1 MSDNSFE
8 YITTDYMVSV
18 NPIEDT
24 QSPTVEYIVELG
36 QQGLPGAKGEPG
48 EPGFSPVVTSVIDDN
63 TIRFTLVNK
72 NEVST
77 TPNFYDLLAKKDLS
91 NTTYAD
97 DMANKL
103 DKDGANADSPITL
116 NKLIITRGTTTTA
129 DVYLSTTNNR
139 NISINAPIRT
149 TNNIQLS
156 PSDTTGTVTYKGHEL
171 ATLNDIPEVPDV
183 SNFLNKD
190 GSNVASTI
198 SLQNVSLTGN
208 IQTVQPNFYISN
220 NKASNGNITVDTIDG
235 DMFLS
240 PDSNHKLYYRNK
252 EIATLS
258 DIPTVGNGLI
268 TIKQGDVTKGT
279 FTTNQSGN
287 ATIELD
293 EGGGSGSYTEG
304 TGIDITNDV
313 ISIDNTVA
321 LKTDI
326 PDVSNFVTNTSLATT
341 LASYVTSSSLAN
353 TLSLYAR
360 KDQLEAVA
368 FSGDYDDLLNKP
380 TIPTVGNGTITI
392 NQGGTQKGTFT
403 TNQSGDVTINLDAG
417 GGGGVTNP
425 IALSETIGGNTY
437 NLNIGID
444 KTTGNLQGTYSYPVS
459 GGTDTLPLFS
469 RSYGLV
475 NAGLSNNYTTVNG
488 YQTNQLSVK
497 VDNSTIGF
505 NNNGALTVT
514 GSYASTTD
522 LDDKVSKSGDTMTGD
537 LTLYNAQYFTQN
549 DAIDTTTTPSSTVG
563 YDPIVFKDA
572 NGESTGGISV
582 KRYSNG
588 GHATTLY
595 SKADGANTWV
605 NFEIGFNRSNT
616 AYCNFP
622 NTTCVDSKVYNT
634 SNTLLDNGNLSV
646 AEHSYSLSSYL
657 PDDGNI
663 YEIFLEIRGRTGA
676 TSGNYALI
684 YANGGTT
691 ACNLVYTTTRSSNFT
706 TFCSY
711 GSVYVSSARN
721 LKIKLTGNAITNT
734 TIVIRG
740 YRRIGTNE

>member
-24 QSPTVEYIVELG
+24 QSPIVEYIVELG

-48 EPGFSPVVTSVIDDN
+48 EPGFSPVVTSVIDDD

-72 NEVST
+72 DEVTT

-103 DKDGANADSPITL
+103 DKDGTNADSPITL
-116 NKLIITRGTTTTA
+116 NKLIITAGTTMVA
-129 DVYLSTTNNR
+129 DVLLSTTHNR
-139 NISINAPIRT
+139 NININAPIRT
-149 TNNIQLS
+149 INNIQLS
-156 PSDTTGTVTYKGHEL
+156 PSGTTGIVTYKGNEL
-171 ATLNDIPEVPDV
+171 ATLDDIPEVPDV

-190 GSNVASTI
+190 GSNAASTI
-198 SLQNVSLTGN
+198 GLQNISLAGK
-208 IQTVQPNFYISN
+208 IQTAQPSFYISN
-220 NKASNGNITVDTIDG
+220 TRNSDGNITIDTFNG
-235 DMFLS
+235 DIYLS
-240 PDSNHKLYYRNK
+240 PDSSHKLYYRNK

-258 DIPTVGNGLI
+258 DIPTVGNGVI

-293 EGGGSGSYTEG
+293 EGGGSGSYTDG
-304 TGIDITNDV
+304 NGINIINNV
-313 ISIDNTVA
+313 ISIDDTVA

-341 LASYVTSSSLAN
+341 LTSYVTTGTLVN

-368 FSGDYDDLLNKP
+368 FSGDYDDLINQP
-380 TIPTVGNGTITI
+380 TIGNGTITFT
-392 NQGGTQKGTFT
+392 QGGVTKGIIT
-403 TNQSGDVTINLDAG
+403 TNQTGDTTIDFDGG

-425 IALSETIGGNTY
+425 IALSESIGGNTY

-537 LTLYNAQYFTQN
+537 LTLE
-549 DAIDTTTTPSSTVG
+549 DAGLHSVWTDADTTVTPSTTISHDPIIFQDVNSVGMTYLGFVRYANGNYASKLSTRKTGGGWSTFEVG
-563 YDPIVFKDA
+563 YNPSGD
-572 NGESTGGISV
+572 
-582 KRYSNG
+582 
-588 GHATTLY
+588 
-595 SKADGANTWV
+595 
-605 NFEIGFNRSNT
+605 

-622 NTTCVDSKVYNT
+622 NTKRVDGQWIN
-634 SNTLLDNGNLSV
+634 SNKELLSGGNLTNGD
-646 AEHSYSLSSYL
+646 HTYSLSSYL
-657 PDDGNI
+657 PTADK
-663 YEIFLEIRGRTGA
+663 YEVLVTVRGRTGSS
-676 TSGNYALI
+676 SGNYVI
-684 YANGGTT
+684 ANVGSNAMGYQTV
-691 ACNLVYTTTRSSNFT
+691 ASAITRSS
-706 TFCSY
+706 S
-711 GSVYVSSARN
+711 YVSWGSTVIVPVGTDRVLKVN
-721 LKIKLTGNAITNT
+721 LNCNATAT
-734 TIVIRG
+734 ETYVVCRG
-740 YRRIGTNE
+740 YRRIGINA